1 MVHSPFFPPTFAGLF
16 EILFIDRHC
25 EENHPPVQEGA
36 LSCLVSLTYVDRI
49 VAPLVEA
56 GCIPVFIARLKLS
69 APTAVR
75 HVAAL
80 ALLNVALHNQYKTRV
95 VEAGGLE
102 AAVALLGS
110 DSPEVELNASHPRR
124 DR

>member
-1 MVHSPFFPPTFAGLF
+1 M
-16 EILFIDRHC
+16 
-25 EENHPPVQEGA
+25 
-36 LSCLVSLTYVDRI
+36 VSLTYVDRI